1 MKKRFLIYIAAAAM
15 LTSCLNNDFMNVY
28 PKNQQTEESVFSTY
42 NKYKTYS

>member
-28 PKNQQTEESVFSTY
+28 PKNQQTEESVFT
-42 NKYKTYS
+42 T